1 MMSTQTASRIAFDRI
16 LLATDFTSASDK
28 ALEYALSL
36 ARYYD
41 SKLVV
46 AHIVPPVVISRDG
59 EDWFSKTD
67 LQRQANEQM
76 KALSKDLEDKGISFQ
91 TRIEEG
97 PTRKHLVDT
106 AERTKADLI
115 VMGTHGLLKVDKFM
129 LGSMAEAVLR
139 STSRPVLTVGPNVTR
154 RPQYELRFKNIILA
168 TELPPAS
175 DRAARYAFSLG
186 QEHQAHITLVHV
198 LAPNIYL
205 DADVYRV
212 MDEFKK
218 ELQELV
224 PSDSCTWCEPEC
236 VLEYGLSADA
246 ILSLASERGADLIV
260 MGARKAPALLSHFRA
275 GVAYKV
281 IANASCPV
289 LTIGPTNDVIDK
301 NASLR
306 WS

>member
-1 MMSTQTASRIAFDRI
+1 MTTQTVSRIALDRI

-46 AHIVPPVVISRDG
+46 AHIVPPVLANSDG
-59 EDWFSKTD
+59 EDWFAKTD
-67 LQRQANEQM
+67 LQQDAVEKM
-76 KALSKDLEDKGISFQ
+76 KALASDLKDEEISFETHIQ
-91 TRIEEG
+91 QG
-97 PTRKHLVDT
+97 PTRKHLVDM
-106 AERTKADLI
+106 AERMDADLI
-115 VMGTHGLLKVDKFM
+115 VMGTHGLLKADRLL

-139 STSRPVLTVGPNVTR
+139 STSRPVLTIGPKVAC
-154 RPQYELRFKNIILA
+154 RPRYETRFKNIVLA

-175 DRAARYAFSLG
+175 DRAPRYAFSLA

-205 DADVYRV
+205 DGDVYRA

-218 ELQELV
+218 ELEELV
-224 PSDSCTWCEPEC
+224 PAESCAWCEPEC
-236 VLEYGLSADA
+236 VLEYGQATDA
-246 ILSLASERGADLIV
+246 ILSLANERSADLIV
-260 MGARKAPALLSHFRA
+260 MGARPAPVLLSHFRA

-289 LTIGPTNDVIDK
+289 LTIGPEE
-301 NASLR
+301 
-306 WS
+306 